1 MKKLIALLL
10 TTTMLTACGWHLR
23 GSIALPEDLNSIYL
37 SAEDTH
43 GSLINDMQRALISN
57 NISVTKSAAEAN
69 YSIKLLGERSERR
82 AASIGGDALASE
94 YELTMEVDYSIDRGE
109 ETLLEKDTAR
119 TIRTYD
125 YNRNQVLGSSGEE
138 DIIKAEMRN
147 ELIQQIVR
155 RLRFLATA
163 PATPAEADST
173 EAANSKDSSEE
184 NSDSEAADG
193 QTAS

>member
-23 GSIALPEDLNSIYL
+23 GSIALPEDLNSIHL

-43 GSLINDMQRALISN
+43 GSLINDMQRALVSN
-57 NISVTKSAAEAN
+57 NISVVNNSADAN

-82 AASIGGDALASE
+82 AASVGGDALASE

-163 PATPAEADST
+163 PKATPVENT
-173 EAANSKDSSEE
+173 EE
-184 NSDSEAADG
+184 NSESEAADG

>member
-23 GSIALPEDLNSIYL
+23 GSIALPEDLNSIHL

-57 NISVTKSAAEAN
+57 NINVVESSADAN
-69 YSIKLLGERSERR
+69 YSIKLLGERSKRR
-82 AASIGGDALASE
+82 AASVGGDALASE

-109 ETLLEKDTAR
+109 EPLLEKDTAR
-119 TIRTYD
+119 VIRTYD

-163 PATPAEADST
+163 PAAPAESSDAETTEADS
-173 EAANSKDSSEE
+173 SQE
-184 NSDSEAADG
+184 NSEAADG